1 MPSNGCGNITNKT
14 NRKKKMVAKFL
25 VESRAWN
32 VLTSLPKPS
41 NTVNGITT
49 IISCQTG
56 VDIET
61 DARLI
66 QANNFFTGI

>member
-1 MPSNGCGNITNKT
+1 
-14 NRKKKMVAKFL
+14 MVPKFL
-25 VESRAWN
+25 VERAWN
-32 VLTSLPKPS
+32 VLSNLPKPS
-41 NTVNGITT
+41 NTFNSNNHHNIL
-49 IISCQTG
+49 SDG

>member
-1 MPSNGCGNITNKT
+1 
-14 NRKKKMVAKFL
+14 MVAKFL

-32 VLTSLPKPS
+32 VLTSLPKPI
-41 NTVNGITT
+41 NTVNGIAT
-49 IISCQTG
+49 IISCQAG

>member
-1 MPSNGCGNITNKT
+1 
-14 NRKKKMVAKFL
+14 MVAKFL

-41 NTVNGITT
+41 NTFNGITT
-49 IISCQTG
+49 IIISCQTG

>member
-1 MPSNGCGNITNKT
+1 
-14 NRKKKMVAKFL
+14 MVAKFL